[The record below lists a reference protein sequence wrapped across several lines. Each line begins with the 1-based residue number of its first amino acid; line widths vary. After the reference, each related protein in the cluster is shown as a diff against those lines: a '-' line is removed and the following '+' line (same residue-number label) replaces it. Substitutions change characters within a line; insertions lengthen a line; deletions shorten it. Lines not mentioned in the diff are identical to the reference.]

1 MPILTTALALAEFVP
16 AIAGWFGDDDDDE
29 TTAEQVVSVAKK
41 LTGLDSPDDAIAK
54 IKSDPT
60 LQIEFQRA
68 MNPVIIARLENQT
81 KQLTEINTTIRAEL
95 DSNDKFKSYWRPGF
109 GWSLLITWTLLM
121 LAIIFVLCWV
131 VVTNPADIGK
141 VFTGLSNALGPISMM
156 WGVALTIL
164 GVNISKRSQDK
175 MVLNNVTPPQGL
187 LKTLT
192 TRFLGGK
199 SG

>member
-16 AIAGWFGDDDDDE
+16 AIAGWFGDDDDE
-29 TTAEQVVSVAKK
+29 ATAEQVVSVAKK
-41 LTGLDSPDDAIAK
+41 LTGLDSPDDAVAK
-54 IKSDPT
+54 IKNDPT

-81 KQLTEINTTIRAEL
+81 KQLAEINTTIRAEL
-95 DSNDKFKSYWRPGF
+95 ASNDKFKSYWRPGF

-131 VVTNPADIGK
+131 VVTSPADIGK
-141 VFTGLSNALGPISMM
+141 VFAGLSSALGPISVM

-175 MVLNNVTPPQGL
+175 MTLNNVTPPSGL
-187 LKTLT
+187 LKTLAN
-192 TRFLGGK
+192 RFLGGK
-199 SG
+199 GG